1 MIMPYID
8 CPIISPTGWIE
19 GKMFNEYT
27 LTPYPNYDGLAEQG
41 GVFMYENSGGDR
53 LSLPNFDIS
62 IIDIPIL
69 SINPPISLSSNISN
83 NIFDDEV
90 TVRTSPYYLTS
101 SNNGIWKITASN
113 TYNDEWN
120 NYKIFN
126 KAHGSRNAWL
136 CNYNVSLPQYIQW
149 ENILGE
155 KTKLNSYSLIMAYEN
170 STKYGFKKWKFEGSN
185 NGNNW
190 ELIHEQELT
199 STPDVGTKLQY
210 NLDKIYEYSYFKF
223 TILDGRENVWTG
235 IDEIETFYTGKYLI

>member
-19 GKMFNEYT
+19 AKEINEYT
-27 LTPYPNYDGLAEQG
+27 LTTYPNYDGLAEHG
-41 GVFMYENSGGDR
+41 GVFMYENAGGDR
-53 LSLPNFDIS
+53 LNLFES
-62 IIDIPIL
+62 ILSYIDNPIL
-69 SINPPISLSSNISN
+69 SIDSFGLTNN
-83 NIFDDEV
+83 NIPSSIFNDEI
-90 TVRTSPYYLTS
+90 TVRTSPYYLTN

-113 TYNDEWN
+113 TYNNKWD

-126 KAHGSRNAWL
+126 KLHGSRNGWL

-223 TILDGRENVWTG
+223 TILDGRENGWTG

>member
-1 MIMPYID
+1 MLSEGDITKGYVAYEID
-8 CPIISPTGWIE
+8 SDWKDFSIHFRRSS
-19 GKMFNEYT
+19 FD
-27 LTPYPNYDGLAEQG
+27 YD
-41 GVFMYENSGGDR
+41 
-53 LSLPNFDIS
+53 S
-62 IIDIPIL
+62 IIFDVVNEDDINNNDKLENFEITGL
-69 SINPPISLSSNISN
+69 YKNPKFRDN
-83 NIFDDEV
+83 
-90 TVRTSPYYLTS
+90 YLTS

-113 TYNDEWN
+113 TYNNEWN

-126 KAHGSRNAWL
+126 KEHGSRNAWL

-170 STKYGFKKWKFEGSN
+170 STKYAFKKWKFEGSN

-223 TILDGRENVWTG
+223 TILDGR
-235 IDEIETFYTGKYLI
+235 